1 MPISPRDY
9 PMTLEEI
16 AEAMNS
22 NKKAVAMVIAT
33 ALRKIRRRDGSLV
46 QFRQFF
52 CDEVFKNPEA
62 AREHFGSDEYE
73 GYDAPGCVSPLRAD
87 ENIRLKEVNDARE
100 HARKMQA
107 ESKKNDEAEGLLEE
121 FRSQLRRYF
130 GDDCTS
136 VWSAGDRYDNI
147 RFERDQLVKKT
158 MSDSCI

>member
-1 MPISPRDY
+1 MPWD
-9 PMTLEEI
+9 
-16 AEAMNS
+16 
-22 NKKAVAMVIAT
+22 
-33 ALRKIRRRDGSLV
+33 
-46 QFRQFF
+46 
-52 CDEVFKNPEA
+52 
-62 AREHFGSDEYE
+62 
-73 GYDAPGCVSPLRAD
+73 DAP
-87 ENIRLKEVNDARE
+87 DARE